1 MENHIWSIV
10 ARRMKHRHAAWSR
23 NGANHLVKLI
33 AKKTSG
39 RLNEVTDRYKQF
51 VLDGEKIEDIE
62 IDIKKIPLPERI
74 GKGYEYPVTGQILT
88 LGGRKQGTIRTMF
101 EIAGY

>member
-10 ARRMKHRHAAWSR
+10 ARRMKHRHASWSKS
-23 NGANHLVKLI
+23 GANHLVKLI

-39 RLNEVTDRYKQF
+39 RLNEVTDRYRQF
-51 VLDGEKIEDIE
+51 VLDGRKVEEIELE
-62 IDIKKIPLPERI
+62 IPRKELPVRI
-74 GKGYEYPVTGQILT
+74 GKGYEYPVAGKIAV
-88 LGGRKQGTIRTMF
+88 LGYKKQGMNRAMF